1 MLPTSANSF
10 SRSMKISTSCPSSKI
25 ATLRSCEVADITNSF
40 DMKTPWDMHRRWNLT
55 VGGPRQGAAPTQVGA
70 RSPHIYCGD
79 IAFVAG
85 GSDRLAVLVFLE
97 PLAIEAGPLPGFS
110 RGNGGR
116 CYPHS

>member
-1 MLPTSANSF
+1 
-10 SRSMKISTSCPSSKI
+10 
-25 ATLRSCEVADITNSF
+25 
-40 DMKTPWDMHRRWNLT
+40 TPWDMHRRWNLT

-116 CYPHS
+116 WFPHSLNLLFCKRFRPSSGPPPRAASLKLR